1 MIRGTMTRS
10 RKKASERLCATLLV
24 LVPGRT
30 ASASRL
36 HATVHRGR
44 CETVGWTNCNRS
56 IARHLQTPRALQAG
70 CLQLCTILH
79 LQRTPPLALASGPR
93 TALDSPYR
101 RVRRVWCV
109 IIEQPGC
116 GSMRVVAY
124 LRGSDPF
131 AGFGMIFIRTTNDR
145 PVRSV
150 RTVFVSFRFT
160 FTLHASAYTVRSAPV
175 PSGHRRGARLYILQ
189 SIYFIPP
196 AQRRLASYARCAHVS
211 DVVRVLTL
219 WLRSRSRVHRPGI
232 RSRDTPRC
240 RVRVRGRGG
249 GACRVPLFDPTAST
263 SGAAP
268 LPRAYD
274 EHYVPARGQLL
285 TSPSAARERDMQAH
299 SSLETKSVTNALR
312 RNDGAYAPR
321 TAAFDLFPKN
331 SSFFS
336 RRVKIR
342 ACGAGRPTRCP
353 IQARSNVG
361 SVGCLL

>member
-1 MIRGTMTRS
+1 MTRS

-160 FTLHASAYTVRSAPV
+160 FTLHARLTRCAPLPR
-175 PSGHRRGARLYILQ
+175 PSGHRRGARLYNRYI
-189 SIYFIPP
+189 SFYSPGP
-196 AQRRLASYARCAHVS
+196 APSGLLRSMRARVGRGSGSNPLASLSLARPPSWDPIARYATVP
-211 DVVRVLTL
+211 
-219 WLRSRSRVHRPGI
+219 RPG
-232 RSRDTPRC
+232 
-240 RVRVRGRGG
+240 
-249 GACRVPLFDPTAST
+249 
-263 SGAAP
+263 
-268 LPRAYD
+268 PRARRRG
-274 EHYVPARGQLL
+274 VPR
-285 TSPSAARERDMQAH
+285 
-299 SSLETKSVTNALR
+299 
-312 RNDGAYAPR
+312 
-321 TAAFDLFPKN
+321 AF
-331 SSFFS
+331 
-336 RRVKIR
+336 V
-342 ACGAGRPTRCP
+342 
-353 IQARSNVG
+353 
-361 SVGCLL
+361 